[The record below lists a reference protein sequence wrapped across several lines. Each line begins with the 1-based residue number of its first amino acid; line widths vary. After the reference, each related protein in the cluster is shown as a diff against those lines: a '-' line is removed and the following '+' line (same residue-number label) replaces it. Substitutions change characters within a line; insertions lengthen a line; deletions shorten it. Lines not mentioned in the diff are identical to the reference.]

1 MSKDFEGAKK
11 SILDRLKNELNPKYY
26 YHSLEHSKDVYMMA
40 TELGKLEKISENEMI
55 LLKTAALFHDS
66 GFLESYVGHE
76 EVSAKIAKKTLP
88 EFNYNSEEIEIIE
101 KMILST
107 TVPQTPETLLEKILC
122 DADLDYLGRDDY
134 SKISNRL
141 FLEWKDMGN
150 ILTQQ
155 KWNETQINL
164 FEIHNFFTKSSIK
177 LRQKKKMINLLKLKN
192 NY

>member
-26 YHSLEHSKDVYMMA
+26 YHSLKHSKDVYMMA
-40 TELGKLEKISENEMI
+40 TELGKLEKISEAEMI

-76 EVSAKIAKKTLP
+76 EVSAKIAKQTLP

-150 ILTQQ
+150 ILTQK

-177 LRQKKKMINLLKLKN
+177 LRQEKKMINLLKLKN